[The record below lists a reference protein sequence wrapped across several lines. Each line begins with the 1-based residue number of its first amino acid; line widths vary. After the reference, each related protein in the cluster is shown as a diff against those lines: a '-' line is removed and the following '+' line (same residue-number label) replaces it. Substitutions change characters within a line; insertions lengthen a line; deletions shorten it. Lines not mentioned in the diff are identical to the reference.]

1 MLAILTT
8 HPIQYQVP
16 IWQALAKD
24 GRVPFE
30 VWYLTDF
37 GTKPSLD
44 REFGK
49 AFSWDIDTLS
59 GYPHRFMETEEGANP
74 DASGNAA
81 CASNCECGFVKP
93 ALRRFGS
100 KAGRSRPI
108 GKQCGKLRR
117 QASRFGCVG
126 RATIWLPDAGVET
139 PREAVGARLPV
150 RPR

>member
-37 GTKPSLD
+37 GMQPSLD

-49 AFSWDIDTLS
+49 IFSWDIDMLS
-59 GYPHRFMETEEGANP
+59 GYPHRFIRDGGGCEP
-74 DASGNAA
+74 GNGLEVPLARAA
-81 CASNCECGFVKP
+81 AGP
-93 ALRRFGS
+93 ATPNRR
-100 KAGRSRPI
+100 
-108 GKQCGKLRR
+108 
-117 QASRFGCVG
+117 
-126 RATIWLPDAGVET
+126 
-139 PREAVGARLPV
+139 
-150 RPR
+150 